1 LTEEVARAALVTGG
15 SGDIGRAI
23 AAKLAEMGYG
33 VGLTG
38 RSEARLSEAREAL
51 AAGGG
56 RVETF
61 VCDVTVE
68 PDVDSLVER
77 VSQTLSRIDVLVNAA
92 GISDPGFIARAP
104 VQHWETMMRTNVI
117 GTLITCK
124 AVLPVMRRQ
133 RSGHIINIGS
143 LGAQQPRAGLAA
155 YCASKAALASM
166 AGALRKESERA
177 GVRVSTIAPG
187 PVDTRMHGAANPD
200 AAKMIRPSDV
210 AEAVAFLLR
219 LSPTAIV
226 PDLTIFTAEAF

>member
-1 LTEEVARAALVTGG
+1 LTEQAKRAALVTGG
-15 SGDIGRAI
+15 SGDIGGAI
-23 AAKLAEMGYG
+23 AAKLVEMGYS
-33 VGLTG
+33 VAIAG
-38 RSEARLSEAREAL
+38 RSEERLAAAKEAL
-51 AAGGG
+51 AAGG
-56 RVETF
+56 RQVETF

-68 PDVDSLVER
+68 SQVDALAER
-77 VSQTLSRIDVLVNAA
+77 AAQALSRIDVLVNAA
-92 GISDPGFIARAP
+92 GISDPGFIARSS

-117 GTLITCK
+117 GTILVCK
-124 AVLPVMRRQ
+124 AVLSVMRRQ

-166 AGALRKESERA
+166 AGALRKESERV
-177 GVRVSTIAPG
+177 GVRVSTVAPG

-200 AAKMIRPSDV
+200 AGKMIRPADV

-226 PDLTIFTAEAF
+226 PELAIFTAEAF